1 MKKKHVVF
9 LDAATL
15 TGAVSSQS
23 VREQE
28 AQGPARSMLELRA
41 TVLESVA
48 QALHEAKQQNLSA
61 EAGASRAVAR
71 MISRPLDASSM
82 AVKGPPPGSHRVL
95 AGIGALEIDEDKFD
109 LAHVDSLPGAQRFPS
124 DTAIELPPPA
134 AQSEANESSKSW
146 HLALIGASPNSGQGK
161 DVLVGVL
168 DTGIDASH
176 PEFAS
181 VKVDFA
187 SFDPQGQ
194 KTSATANDK
203 GDHGT
208 HVCGLIAGA
217 TCGVAPA
224 ARLAVAQVL
233 TEASPNGG
241 RSGTLIQIAAGMNWL
256 LSQSFVSGK
265 TGVDIVNASLGG
277 ATNNYLLNACKNAPS
292 LIVAAIGN
300 NGRSGVGNTGS
311 PGNYQLPN
319 LLGVGASDAKDVVAD
334 FSDWDPQLKK
344 PDLSAPG
351 VDVYSAKPGGGYQ
364 LMSGT
369 SMASP
374 VTAGLAA
381 RELAQ
386 SRAASKPLSPSQ
398 LASKLVAGV
407 VSVTDNPRGNKGG
420 AGRIKA

>member
-1 MKKKHVVF
+1 MRTKHVVF
-9 LDAATL
+9 IDAATL

-28 AQGPARSMLELRA
+28 AQAPARSMLDIRK
-41 TVLESVA
+41 TVLENLA
-48 QALHEAKQQNLSA
+48 QGLHEAKQQKLASD
-61 EAGASRAVAR
+61 AGAYRAVAR
-71 MISRPLDASSM
+71 MLARPLDASSM
-82 AVKGPPPGSHRVL
+82 AASAPPPGSHRVL
-95 AGIGALEIDEDKFD
+95 EGVGALEIDEDQFD
-109 LAHVDSLPGAQRFPS
+109 LAQVDSLPGAQRFPS
-124 DTAIELPPPA
+124 ATVIEVPPPA
-134 AQSEANESSKSW
+134 AKSAADESSKAW
-146 HLALIGASPNSGQGK
+146 HLALIGASPNSNQGK

-168 DTGIDASH
+168 DTGIDGRH

-194 KTSATANDK
+194 KSTPAANDK

-217 TCGVAPA
+217 SCGVAPA
-224 ARLAVAQVL
+224 ARLVVAQVL
-233 TEASPNGG
+233 TEATPDGG
-241 RSGTLIQIAAGMNWL
+241 RSGTLIQIAAGMNWI

-319 LLGVGASDAKDVVAD
+319 LLGVGASDSKDVVAD
-334 FSDWDPQLKK
+334 FSDWDPQLDK

-351 VDVYSAKPGGGYQ
+351 VDVYSAKPGGDYQ

-374 VTAGLAA
+374 ITAGLAA

-386 SRAASKPLSPSQ
+386 SRASNKPLSPAQ
-398 LASKLVAGV
+398 LRAKLVAGV
-407 VSVTDNPRGNKGG
+407 VPVANNARGNKGG